1 MPNVSIKERTKLNFK
16 VRNANK
22 SSSGQA
28 GFDAVFEL
36 LTADDT
42 NAFYKFSENSQV
54 LLTEFNA
61 KLVDMPIPPGL
72 NTKGNPP
79 LPINPN
85 PNAILIPLMIALK
98 QGVASNQIEKHFCD
112 DFPDQAGTVCAEL
125 MQRVPKE
132 NIEYFTATDI
142 DFPEIKGNPI
152 LNKIVKEYEEA
163 NKKKELFF
171 LPTVTPNKTVIYMI
185 FDKKKA
191 LTDFLDTYDPNPNFE
206 FGIALNGWIIYVDKW
221 DCSVFFYD
229 NKAKIGDSTIHSKA
243 TLYKMKA

>member
-1 MPNVSIKERTKLNFK
+1 MPNVNIKERTKLNFK

-22 SSSGQA
+22 SSSGQK

-36 LTADDT
+36 LDANDT

-61 KLVDMPIPPGL
+61 KLIDMPIPPGL
-72 NTKGNPP
+72 NTKGETP

-85 PNAILIPLMIALK
+85 SNALLIPLMIALK
-98 QGVASNQIEKHFCD
+98 QGIASTQLEKHFCD
-112 DFPDQAGTVCAEL
+112 DFPDNSGTACAEL
-125 MQRVPKE
+125 MQRVSKE
-132 NIEYFTATDI
+132 NIEYFTAKDI
-142 DFPEIKGNPI
+142 DFPEIKGNPV
-152 LNKIVKEYEEA
+152 LNKIVKEYEKA

-171 LPTVTPNKTVIYMI
+171 LPTVTPNKTVIYMV
-185 FDKKKA
+185 FDKKET
-191 LTDFLDTYDPNPNFE
+191 LTNFLDTYDPNPNFE

-221 DCSVFFYD
+221 ECSIFFYD
-229 NKAKIGDSTIHSKA
+229 SKVIVGDVTIHSKA